1 VAPLVGADPVP
12 LFSVA
17 RWPKGSEPWSLG
29 GGQVAVLHLYGAVFL
44 PTQRLHHTPLRRA
57 AHPSNAVFIATFF
70 ANFRESPECE
80 LRLNGVLR
88 SSARKRGAKA
98 RWLGAESRSLGPSSA
113 PLYLPEYP
121 LCLLLHSGVFF
132 LQLEVLLRQP

>member
-1 VAPLVGADPVP
+1 M
-12 LFSVA
+12 
-17 RWPKGSEPWSLG
+17 R
-29 GGQVAVLHLYGAVFL
+29 
-44 PTQRLHHTPLRRA
+44 
-57 AHPSNAVFIATFF
+57 
-70 ANFRESPECE
+70 NFRECPGCE
-80 LRLNGVLR
+80 LRLYGVLR

-113 PLYLPEYP
+113 PLYLPEYL